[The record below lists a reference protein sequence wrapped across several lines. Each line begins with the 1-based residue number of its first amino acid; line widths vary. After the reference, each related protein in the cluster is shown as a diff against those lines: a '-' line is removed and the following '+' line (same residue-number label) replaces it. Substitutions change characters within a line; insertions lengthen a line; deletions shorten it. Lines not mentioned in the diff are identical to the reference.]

1 MSLCAPGCRGPW
13 GPLTLIFHQPTGRT
27 RRFPV
32 EAFCF
37 GFVRLDFW
45 ITIIFFRFDSTII
58 HQRLDLQT
66 IFHQYHLKKTTSTGN
81 IGVGQY
87 YMGPFGATNVVR
99 QEGHIFVVDEDRC
112 FGCAACVALC
122 PVDALSLQ
130 GLLAIVVESSCT
142 HCELC
147 IPSCPVFA
155 LDIVE
160 GVGLEASF

>member
-1 MSLCAPGCRGPW
+1 M
-13 GPLTLIFHQPTGRT
+13 
-27 RRFPV
+27 
-32 EAFCF
+32 
-37 GFVRLDFW
+37 
-45 ITIIFFRFDSTII
+45 
-58 HQRLDLQT
+58 
-66 IFHQYHLKKTTSTGN
+66 
-81 IGVGQY
+81 GQY
-87 YMGPFGATNVVR
+87 YMDPFGAANVVR
-99 QEGHIFVVDEDRC
+99 QEDHIFVVDEDRC

-160 GVGLEASF
+160 EVVLEVSV